1 MAAKILFKDFLTADQ
16 SAAGGEKKVNV
27 EVEADLIKRVG
38 NFKPEKN
45 YDQIIQGHGRYLLP
59 GFIDL
64 HSHADLMNYSEEGLK
79 AKIRQGVTTE
89 VCGQC
94 GLGPAPISEE
104 IKMGWQKHM
113 IIRNP
118 LSNLPWESTAEYF
131 SHLTAEGLENNI
143 LYFQPH
149 GLLRYY
155 LKQGS
160 KEKMSEDELKKLEHI
175 MQKSFR
181 DGAAGVSLGLCY
193 FPAVY
198 SDYQELK
205 TVFKSAAAAERLV
218 AVHLKSEGSKILESL
233 AEIIELKEA
242 TGARVNISH
251 LKVIGEENE
260 YKLEQLLAEIE
271 KHNLSFDSYPYNFG
285 STSLK
290 IIIPPDFLEDDGVE
304 ILKDQNRRKQLKKL
318 FESGENPYDNWENL
332 PYLLGWDQIMI
343 SALSSSKNEDIL
355 GLSLQKI
362 AQKWEMDPAAAC
374 FKLLL
379 EEDDILMQDYYMRE
393 EIIEKIL
400 KDNNGAIGTDSL
412 FSKQNPHPRTASS
425 YSKLLKKYVFK
436 DKILSLADAV
446 YKTSQRP
453 AEILGLKD
461 RGQIAAG
468 KKADL
473 LIFSR
478 EELMQDNKSS
488 GFQGVMI
495 NGSWKV
501 KDSKY
506 LKEVRSGQIIK
517 F

>member
-1 MAAKILFKDFLTADQ
+1 
-16 SAAGGEKKVNV
+16 
-27 EVEADLIKRVG
+27 
-38 NFKPEKN
+38 
-45 YDQIIQGHGRYLLP
+45 
-59 GFIDL
+59 
-64 HSHADLMNYSEEGLK
+64 
-79 AKIRQGVTTE
+79 
-89 VCGQC
+89 
-94 GLGPAPISEE
+94 
-104 IKMGWQKHM
+104 
-113 IIRNP
+113 
-118 LSNLPWESTAEYF
+118 
-131 SHLTAEGLENNI
+131 
-143 LYFQPH
+143 
-149 GLLRYY
+149 
-155 LKQGS
+155 
-160 KEKMSEDELKKLEHI
+160 
-175 MQKSFR
+175 
-181 DGAAGVSLGLCY
+181 
-193 FPAVY
+193 
-198 SDYQELK
+198 
-205 TVFKSAAAAERLV
+205 
-218 AVHLKSEGSKILESL
+218 
-233 AEIIELKEA
+233 
-242 TGARVNISH
+242 
-251 LKVIGEENE
+251 
-260 YKLEQLLAEIE
+260 
-271 KHNLSFDSYPYNFG
+271 
-285 STSLK
+285 
-290 IIIPPDFLEDDGVE
+290 
-304 ILKDQNRRKQLKKL
+304 
-318 FESGENPYDNWENL
+318 
-332 PYLLGWDQIMI
+332 
-343 SALSSSKNEDIL
+343 
-355 GLSLQKI
+355 
-362 AQKWEMDPAAAC
+362 MDPAAAC

-379 EEDDILMQDYYMRE
+379 EEDDILMQDYYMRG